1 MYLDK
6 KFYTQIDYQT
16 GKYIIDSKDIISI
29 FDKAGNKIDDMS
41 AVSLM
46 KYWEDKSKVYISSKS
61 QNKEIKSK
69 NKSVNKK
76 VLHI

>member
-1 MYLDK
+1 
-6 KFYTQIDYQT
+6 
-16 GKYIIDSKDIISI
+16 
-29 FDKAGNKIDDMS
+29 MS